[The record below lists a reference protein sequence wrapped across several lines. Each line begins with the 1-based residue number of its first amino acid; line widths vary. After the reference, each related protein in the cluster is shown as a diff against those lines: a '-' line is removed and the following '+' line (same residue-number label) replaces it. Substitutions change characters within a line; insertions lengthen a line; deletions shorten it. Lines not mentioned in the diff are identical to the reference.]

1 MLESADLLHRL
12 GSGVRPG
19 GAASGASSGAASG
32 SASGAWFARLVD
44 RARAGEL
51 RSGRGVRPGGS
62 SGVVLDDEDL
72 AFASAA
78 ADAAESVGAGRVVVL
93 IGGWLVGVDV
103 ARREIDAC
111 ADAGSGVVLSGGEAV
126 AVRGD
131 GGGGGGGAVL
141 GDGGCGGEDGAGGGE
156 GAALRPLFW
165 SGWAG
170 GKRVVPV
177 VTGRGGVG
185 EGAGVCDGTAC
196 AVVGC
201 SVMNASLAEALVRGP
216 GAPGASGGEGA

>member
-1 MLESADLLHRL
+1 LFESADLLHRL

-19 GAASGASSGAASG
+19 GAAPGAPSGAVSGA
-32 SASGAWFARLVD
+32 ASGAWFARLVE
-44 RARAGEL
+44 RARDGGL
-51 RSGRGVRPGGS
+51 RSGRSVRPAGS
-62 SGVVLDDEDL
+62 AGLELDEEDL

-93 IGGWLVGVDV
+93 LGGWLVGVDV
-103 ARREIDAC
+103 ARREIDEC
-111 ADAGSGVVLSGGEAV
+111 AEAGSGVVLSGADAV

-131 GGGGGGGAVL
+131 GGLVAEVAGEG
-141 GDGGCGGEDGAGGGE
+141 GGEDGAGVAGF
-156 GAALRPLFW
+156 GAVRRPFW

-185 EGAGVCDGTAC
+185 EGAGVGGGTAC

-216 GAPGASGGEGA
+216 GAGGASWGEGA